1 MANKFKV
8 GDKVKIVGNEESM
21 SGKSQYFGREVIV
34 EKVYD
39 RQLYPYVLKDTHG
52 WCWDDSELK
61 SVYDNYK
68 IVITTDGTITTAKL
82 YENGKCTKTGE
93 AKCNHKVDT
102 FDFNEGAKLAF
113 ERLTSKYP
121 VGTKVEVIAD
131 TCWHTYPIGSVLT
144 IIGKYN
150 SELYRVI
157 EGDTYVTERDIKP
170 YVEPEK
176 PKYYNGKVV
185 CISSDFS
192 EDFTA
197 GKVYEIKDGKFTDNE
212 GRIRPVTSA
221 HITCIEDLNNEYF
234 ANWDFKF
241 IPFVED

>member
-8 GDKVKIVGNEESM
+8 GDKVKIVGNEKSM

-121 VGTKVEVIAD
+121 VGTKVEVKGNLKRGKLVIQYSSKAD
-131 TCWHTYPIGSVLT
+131 LKRLYKIL
-144 IIGKYN
+144 GK
-150 SELYRVI
+150 
-157 EGDTYVTERDIKP
+157 
-170 YVEPEK
+170 
-176 PKYYNGKVV
+176 
-185 CISSDFS
+185 SD
-192 EDFTA
+192 
-197 GKVYEIKDGKFTDNE
+197 
-212 GRIRPVTSA
+212 
-221 HITCIEDLNNEYF
+221 DLFE
-234 ANWDFKF
+234 
-241 IPFVED
+241 

>member
-39 RQLYPYVLKDTHG
+39 RQLYPYVLKDVRG
-52 WCWDDSELK
+52 WCWDDSEL

-82 YENGKCTKTGE
+82 YENGKCTKTAE

-113 ERLTSKYP
+113 DRLTCKYS
-121 VGTKVEVIAD
+121 VGTKVEVIAN
-131 TCWHTYPIGSVLT
+131 TCYHEYPIGSVLT
-144 IIGKYN
+144 ITRIYHDEICVK
-150 SELYRVI
+150 
-157 EGDTYVTERDIKP
+157 EGTTIVTERDIKH

-185 CISSDFS
+185 CISSTNTES
-192 EDFTA
+192 FTV

-212 GRIRPVTSA
+212 GRIRPITSDR
-221 HITCIEDLNNEYF
+221 ITCIEDLNNEYF
-234 ANWDFKF
+234 SHWDFKF
-241 IPFVED
+241 IPLVED

>member
-21 SGKSQYFGREVIV
+21 LGKSQYFGEEVIV
-34 EKVYD
+34 ERVDD
-39 RQLYPYVLKDTHG
+39 RLLYPYVLKGIYG
-52 WCWDDSELK
+52 WCWDDSELE

-82 YENGKCTKTGE
+82 YDENGKCTKTAE

-113 ERLTSKYP
+113 DRLTSKYS
-121 VGTKVEVIAD
+121 VGTKVEVIAN
-131 TCWHTYPIGSVLT
+131 TCYHEYPIGSVLT
-144 IIGKYN
+144 ITRIYHDEICVK
-150 SELYRVI
+150 
-157 EGDTYVTERDIKP
+157 EGITIVTERDIKH

-185 CISSDFS
+185 CISSDVPS
-192 EDFTA
+192 DFTV
-197 GKVYEIKDGKFTDNE
+197 GKVYKIKDGKFTDNF
-212 GRIRPVTSA
+212 GYTRPSTSNR
-221 HITCIEDLNNEYF
+221 ITCIEDLNNEYF
-234 ANWDFKF
+234 AHWGYKF